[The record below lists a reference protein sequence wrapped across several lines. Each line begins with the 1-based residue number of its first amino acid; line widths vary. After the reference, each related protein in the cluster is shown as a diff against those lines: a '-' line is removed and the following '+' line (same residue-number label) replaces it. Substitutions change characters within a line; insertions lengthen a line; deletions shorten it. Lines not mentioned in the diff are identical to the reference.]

1 MKTVFLKPRFKGLR
15 LHSLYEELVKHP
27 PDDYSIIVSKNY
39 QKSPYTK
46 VTSKHH
52 NYLYKQLIYNFGSLP
67 YIISQLRESSIPYEN
82 YDLIF
87 ASQHVLNSKKPWL
100 TDLEFSNALTGYCN
114 LTLCK
119 NVISKK
125 LNSKSC
131 KAILPW
137 SKWAENTLLKALDC
151 KNFENKIN
159 VVRYTVSPKTK
170 PRSIKKDEKIRIL
183 FMGSNNPANIHSFE
197 FKGLYETID
206 AFIELQR
213 KYDNLELVVRS
224 IVPSD
229 IKKKVKKF
237 SNIKII
243 EESLSERDLEK
254 LYQSSDIFPHSGF
267 EVMNLSVLEAM
278 SYGIPVIATS
288 LYNTPEAIQ
297 HMKNGILIELPNP
310 RLFYTKH
317 DTPNDFSKS
326 FLNHMRALRP
336 YMREKLVK
344 YMALIIGDSAL
355 RHKIGRE
362 AELTIREGEFSLKK
376 RNSLLKTIFDEA
388 TQ

>member
-1 MKTVFLKPRFKGLR
+1 
-15 LHSLYEELVKHP
+15 
-27 PDDYSIIVSKNY
+27 
-39 QKSPYTK
+39 
-46 VTSKHH
+46 
-52 NYLYKQLIYNFGSLP
+52 
-67 YIISQLRESSIPYEN
+67 
-82 YDLIF
+82 
-87 ASQHVLNSKKPWL
+87 
-100 TDLEFSNALTGYCN
+100 
-114 LTLCK
+114 
-119 NVISKK
+119 
-125 LNSKSC
+125 
-131 KAILPW
+131 LPW
-137 SKWAENTLLKALDC
+137 SKWAENTLRNALDC

-170 PRSIKKDEKIRIL
+170 PLSIKKDKKIHI
-183 FMGSNNPANIHSFE
+183 FFIGSNNPANIHSFE

-229 IKKKVKKF
+229 IKKRVKKF

-254 LYQSSDIFPHSGF
+254 LYLSSDIFSHSGF

-317 DTPNDFSKS
+317 DIPNDFSKS

-344 YMALIIGDSAL
+344 YMALLIEDSAL
-355 RHKIGRE
+355 RHKMGRE
-362 AELTIREGEFSLKK
+362 AELTIRQGEFSLKK
-376 RNSLLKTIFDEA
+376 RNSLLKNIFDDA